1 MSMLNVYYGN
11 DLVQARAAAL
21 NAVDGFVQNNSA
33 RLSKIESTNFA
44 PGMLADMLGA
54 TSLFGGTEVYLI
66 DTPSENPDLNVEVL
80 SVLAEMSQSINKFVV
95 IEGTLLAAEKKKYE
109 KHTEA
114 MEEFKK
120 TAETPFNV
128 WAMADALASR
138 DKRSLWVLLQDAKRA
153 GLVAEEIIGTF
164 WWQLKGLRLAKQ
176 TKSASEAGM
185 KDFPYN
191 KAKRALSKFKEGEV
205 ELLSRSLL
213 TVYHDGHGGVRDI
226 DEGLEEWVLRG

>member
-1 MSMLNVYYGN
+1 MLNLYYGN
-11 DLVQARAAAL
+11 DVVKARQAAL
-21 NAVDGFVQNNSA
+21 KAVDVFTKENKVTVH
-33 RLSKIESTNFA
+33 KIESEQFSV
-44 PGMLADMLGA
+44 GLLAQILGS
-54 TSLFGGTEVYLI
+54 TSLFGGGELYLI
-66 DTPSENPDLNVEVL
+66 DTPSEDDDFFNAVL
-80 SVLAEMSQSINKFVV
+80 KVLPEMTQSSNYFILM
-95 IEGTLLAAEKKKYE
+95 EGTLLAPERKKFE
-109 KHTEA
+109 TCVSL

-138 DKRSLWVLLQDAKRA
+138 DKKSLWVLLQDAKRA

-164 WWQLKGLRLAKQ
+164 WWQLKTLRLAML
-176 TKSASEAGM
+176 TKSAIEAGM

-191 KAKRALSKFKEGEV
+191 KAKRALSNFKEGEV
-205 ELLSRSLL
+205 ESLSRGLL